1 MKEDGM
7 VTPGEYGMGTDLDG
21 RCRVAYSQSLSN
33 SIFSATHLTFE
44 PRKET
49 SCILTLEP
57 SEETIFFVALFNI
70 LVLVQRTSK
79 SAK

>member
-1 MKEDGM
+1 
-7 VTPGEYGMGTDLDG
+7 
-21 RCRVAYSQSLSN
+21 
-33 SIFSATHLTFE
+33 
-44 PRKET
+44 
-49 SCILTLEP
+49 LEP